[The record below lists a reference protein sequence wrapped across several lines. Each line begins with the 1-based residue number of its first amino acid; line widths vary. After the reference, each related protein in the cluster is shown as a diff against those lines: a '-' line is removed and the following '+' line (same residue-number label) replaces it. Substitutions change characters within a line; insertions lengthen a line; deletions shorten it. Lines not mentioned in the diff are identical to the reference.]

1 MFSHGAVTSIV
12 GPNGCGKSTMVK
24 LVDGLLRPQA
34 GEVRVGG
41 VPTLSLKAKARARR
55 VAVLAQA
62 SRPPAMTVE
71 ALVACGRY
79 PYQAHQ
85 GKLSREDREHVE
97 RALELA
103 GIARFRTQE
112 LRRLSGGERQRA
124 FIAMTLAQDT
134 DLIVLDEPTTYLDI
148 RACHETMELIRRLNE
163 EAGKTIVMVIHRS
176 RTWRCATQTAFA
188 GHGTRARR
196 GGRHGGRG
204 ARNRRHRAGLR
215 REHPSARGRRG
226 TGLHAVP
233 GVGFC
238 DAAPQAWHREP
249 SGKRWARIAPY
260 GRKRGALVADSSYA
274 ESATRPYVP
283 AQYRTIREASTAFAM
298 AIVLRPI
305 ERDATGSGRK
315 PP

>member
-1 MFSHGAVTSIV
+1 M
-12 GPNGCGKSTMVK
+12 
-24 LVDGLLRPQA
+24 
-34 GEVRVGG
+34 RVGG

-134 DLIVLDEPTTYLDI
+134 D
-148 RACHETMELIRRLNE
+148 HETMELIRRLNE
-163 EAGKTIVMVIHRS
+163 EAGKTIVMVIHDLDL
-176 RTWRCATQTAFA
+176 A
-188 GHGTRARR
+188 
-196 GGRHGGRG
+196 
-204 ARNRRHRAGLR
+204 LR
-215 REHPSARGRRG
+215 YSDRLLVMERGRAAAAG
-226 TGLHAVP
+226 TVEEVLAT
-233 GVGFC
+233 
-238 DAAPQAWHREP
+238 
-249 SGKRWARIAPY
+249 
-260 GRKRGALVADSSYA
+260 GA
-274 ESATRPYVP
+274 
-283 AQYRTIREASTAFAM
+283 
-298 AIVLRPI
+298 I
-305 ERDATGSGRK
+305 ERAFGVSIRPHEAAEGRAYTLF
-315 PP
+315 PA

>member
-1 MFSHGAVTSIV
+1 MNNAPASCGAEGREVRRSNSPARTNSPLGCSARRGTAKQVPSGKLAADLSALGSSTAEVAQPCVPAIELREVSFSYGKEPFIGGLSAMFSHGAVTSIV

-41 VPTLSLKAKARARR
+41 VPTLSLKAKARPRR
-55 VAVLAQA
+55 VAVL
-62 SRPPAMTVE
+62 
-71 ALVACGRY
+71 
-79 PYQAHQ
+79 AHQ

-163 EAGKTIVMVIHRS
+163 EAGKTIVMVIHDLDL
-176 RTWRCATQTAFA
+176 A
-188 GHGTRARR
+188 
-196 GGRHGGRG
+196 
-204 ARNRRHRAGLR
+204 LR
-215 REHPSARGRRG
+215 YSDRLLVMERGRAAAAG
-226 TGLHAVP
+226 TVEEVLAT
-233 GVGFC
+233 
-238 DAAPQAWHREP
+238 
-249 SGKRWARIAPY
+249 
-260 GRKRGALVADSSYA
+260 GA
-274 ESATRPYVP
+274 
-283 AQYRTIREASTAFAM
+283 
-298 AIVLRPI
+298 I
-305 ERDATGSGRK
+305 ERAFGVSIRPHEAAEGRAYTLF
-315 PP
+315 PA